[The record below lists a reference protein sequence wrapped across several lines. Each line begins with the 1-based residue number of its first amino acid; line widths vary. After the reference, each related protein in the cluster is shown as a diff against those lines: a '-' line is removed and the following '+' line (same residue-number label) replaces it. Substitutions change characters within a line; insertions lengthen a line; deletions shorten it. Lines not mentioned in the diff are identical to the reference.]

1 MNFPLD
7 NTPLHL
13 CAEAGQVETVRELL
27 HRKYKIEIDNKNE
40 DESTPCSLAAANGH
54 VEVVKLLLEKDRN
67 AIFDADEDDNTPL
80 HLAAAKRHSETVRF
94 LLEQGA
100 SVHKRNSK
108 KWTALDCAAAAGA
121 YKCVELLLEND
132 SPVDP
137 RDRRGQSPLH
147 LAAIH
152 GHDSTAQLL
161 IDHGA
166 CLDME
171 NFEGKNALELAISNR
186 RRNVVE
192 IILADQNWRVAMKS
206 VNVSQTD
213 RGEFIPDTP
222 MRMLIRTYPELAEE
236 VFDKCIETKSDRVE
250 MDFEFLEDT
259 FSLNKMVRPS
269 GRTVYYYDDLNEDN
283 MKPYDETGTLNM
295 INHPLMQMVDAKQKQ
310 LLKHPLVLALLRR
323 KWKMLGRYIFYLQMI
338 LYVLFLAS
346 VTSYV
351 MMHLNSHNFPD
362 EEKETEPKKCYL
374 DFASNSAEEN
384 VFAVLVVVF
393 SLLNIV
399 IEFSQMIRVKHENC

>member
-1 MNFPLD
+1 M
-7 NTPLHL
+7 
-13 CAEAGQVETVRELL
+13 RELL
-27 HRKYKIEIDNKNE
+27 HRKYKIEVDNKNE

-67 AIFDADEDDNTPL
+67 AIFDADEDDNSPL
-80 HLAAAKRHSETVRF
+80 HLAAANRHSVTVRF

-152 GHDSTAQLL
+152 GHDRTAQLL
-161 IDHGA
+161 INHGA
-166 CLDME
+166 CLDLE
-171 NFEGKNALELAISNR
+171 NFEGKNALELAISHR
-186 RRNVVE
+186 QRNVVE

-213 RGEFIPDTP
+213 RGEFVPDTP
-222 MRMLIRTYPELAEE
+222 LRMLIRTYPELAEE

-269 GRTVYYYDDLNEDN
+269 GRTVYYYDALNEDN
-283 MKPYDETGTLNM
+283 MKPYDETGTLSM
-295 INHPLMQMVDAKQKQ
+295 INHPLMQMVDSKQKQ

-323 KWKMLGRYIFYLQMI
+323 KWKMLGRYIFYLQLM
-338 LYVLFLAS
+338 LYVLFLFS
-346 VTSYV
+346 ITFYV
-351 MMHLNSHNFPD
+351 MIHINSSNFPD
-362 EEKETEPKKCYL
+362 AETEPKNATCTL
-374 DFASNSAEEN
+374 DFASNSPAEN

-393 SLLNIV
+393 SLINIM
-399 IEFSQMIRVKHENC
+399 IEFSQMIRVRAGKVFEARRD